1 MRKKFIFVLG
11 LFAMTFTGC
20 TAEENNENKEAKNIK
35 VNSHIETYKEVTQ
48 EDELLIIAE
57 NQDISSG
64 KIVETEKEYFYS
76 SIKDNNRI
84 YRAYKNT
91 SGMEGKSEVSM
102 LTGVDLVLNSDK
114 VYFSNTNDNKNIY
127 YFETDKFDENHVP
140 TKVNNMRSRNL
151 VSAKDGIYYINE
163 EDNEKIYFISYDGE
177 IDEAITQER
186 AAKFIVSG
194 DIIYFQN
201 ADDGYNLYAIDKVKK
216 ERYKL
221 TDFAVDSFTIVN
233 KVIVASNSDDNN
245 SIYIIRGT
253 NDIKK
258 ISNIYATN
266 IKSDLSVENIV
277 SKEIYFISDDKNLYK
292 MSLTDR
298 NEKDKVTL
306 VSKENIEDYY
316 FTSDKIVIEDES
328 KIYKSIKK

>member
-1 MRKKFIFVLG
+1 
-11 LFAMTFTGC
+11 MTFTGC
-20 TAEENNENKEAKNIK
+20 TAEENSENKEEKNIK
-35 VNSHIETYKEVTQ
+35 VNSHIETYKEVTH
-48 EDELLIIAE
+48 EEELLIVAE

-64 KIVETEKEYFYS
+64 KIVETEKECFYS

-102 LTGVDLVLNSDK
+102 LTGVNLVLNSDK
-114 VYFSNTNDNKNIY
+114 VYFSNTNDNYNIY
-127 YFETDKFDENHVP
+127 YFETDKFDENYVP

-163 EDNEKIYFISYDGE
+163 DDNEKIYFVSYDGD

-245 SIYIIRGT
+245 SIYLIRGT

-258 ISNIYATN
+258 ISNIYAAN
-266 IKSDLSVENIV
+266 IKSDLSVGNTV
-277 SKEIYFISDDKNLYK
+277 SKEFYFISDDKNLYK

-328 KIYKSIKK
+328 RIYKSIRNK